1 MNKSEMVKEVIENFC
16 WGNLD
21 NLQNK
26 LDVLDF
32 ETKISDV
39 SLINGKTSGQ
49 VFFVDENSVNKVI
62 DFTIT
67 NE

>member
-16 WGNLD
+16 WDSLD

-26 LDVLDF
+26 LDILDF

-39 SLINGKTSGQ
+39 HSINGRTSGQ
-49 VFFVDENSVNKVI
+49 VFFVDENLIDKVI